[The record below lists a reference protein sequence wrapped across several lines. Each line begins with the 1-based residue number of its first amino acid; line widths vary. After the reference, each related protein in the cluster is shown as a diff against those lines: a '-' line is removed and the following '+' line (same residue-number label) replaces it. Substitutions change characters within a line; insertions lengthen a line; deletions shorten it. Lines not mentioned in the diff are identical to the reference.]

1 MGRPGRGFAGFLKI
15 SRKLPSSNVVI
26 PVPYGHNEY
35 MTENSEPISNIH
47 HVGDK
52 CVIIYTDEGR
62 YTTFATQSSA
72 SGATYMAVSDDG
84 AVSIHWASGIYR
96 YEGGNALAI
105 VAHYAATMSM
115 GKTANYVK
123 RTSTLVNKTP
133 KDADGNILFDEIVS
147 YRVAA

>member
-1 MGRPGRGFAGFLKI
+1 M
-15 SRKLPSSNVVI
+15 
-26 PVPYGHNEY
+26 
-35 MTENSEPISNIH
+35 
-47 HVGDK
+47 
-52 CVIIYTDEGR
+52 
-62 YTTFATQSSA
+62 
-72 SGATYMAVSDDG
+72 
-84 AVSIHWASGIYR
+84 SGIYR